1 MEDVT
6 RSGSKP
12 SAVARKERTEA
23 RLRQLGVAVN
33 EGLPPLAADEEVRL
47 REPMAIARR
56 AEALWV
62 VAARG
67 EGLPAARA
75 LEILA
80 DAGALDALTPRER
93 QFLDNPEPQPRELND
108 AVWNYE
114 RLWVLLWALGHVP
127 AADRLDRRCDVGAMV
142 RILVSHGV
150 DDLADGRPRSASEVL
165 DLADFVYRC
174 HWAVN
179 NAAGKKEA
187 PPLEPGVVF
196 QRHYALNWLA
206 HRGLEWDDISLDA

>member
-6 RSGSKP
+6 RSRRQP

-23 RLRQLGVAVN
+23 RLRQLGIPVN
-33 EGLPPLAADEEVRL
+33 QTLPPLAADEGVLL
-47 REPMAIARR
+47 REPVAVARR

-67 EGLPAARA
+67 EGMPGARA

-93 QFLDNPEPQPRELND
+93 RFLDDPEPHPRELNG

-114 RLWVLLWALGHVP
+114 CLWVLLWALGHLP
-127 AADRLDRRCDVGAMV
+127 AADRLDCRCDVGATV
-142 RILVSHGV
+142 RILVSHGI
-150 DDLADGRPRSASEVL
+150 DDLADGRPRSASDVL

-179 NAAGKKEA
+179 NAA
-187 PPLEPGVVF
+187 PPGLEPGVVF
-196 QRHYALNWLA
+196 ERNRALHWLTR
-206 HRGLEWDDISLDA
+206 HRGLEWDDIGPDT